1 MNSVCPTFGGFTP
14 VGIIISGAA
23 ATLIVSGVAR
33 VGICEAESTGPNQ
46 CEAAWNGLAD
56 NAKAAGFGVT
66 GLFAQSPFAELMKK
80 KDEKPPM
87 GVLAAENEV
96 EEIPPLLPP
105 VVPMDEMMD
114 GDTLPP
120 PGEIESV
127 SPPTNL
133 PQQRRVVRRA
143 TK

>member
-1 MNSVCPTFGGFTP
+1 MNSVCPTFKGFTP

-33 VGICEAESTGPNQ
+33 VGICEVESTGPNQ
-46 CEAAWNGLAD
+46 CEAAWDGLAD

-66 GLFAQSPFAELMKK
+66 GLFAQSPFAELMKRK
-80 KDEKPPM
+80 NEGPPM
-87 GVLAAENEV
+87 DILVAESEA
-96 EEIPPLLPP
+96 EEIPPPP

-114 GDTLPP
+114 GGTLPP

-127 SPPTNL
+127 SPPTSL
-133 PQQRRVVRRA
+133 PQKRRVVRRTA
-143 TK
+143 K